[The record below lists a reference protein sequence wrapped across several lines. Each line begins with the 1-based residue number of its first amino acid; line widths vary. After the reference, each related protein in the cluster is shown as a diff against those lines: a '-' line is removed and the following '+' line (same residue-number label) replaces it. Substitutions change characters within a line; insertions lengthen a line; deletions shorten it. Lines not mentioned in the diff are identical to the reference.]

1 MITLRFGPAALAHV
15 RFAISPLVEVRRS
28 RRLLDDPA
36 AGALHLPWVVQAR
49 KLTADIDLSLLRALD
64 PTGVYTPDFVSPPP
78 DTPLAELEDEL
89 AVVAA
94 TPPEQ
99 ARAEVQRSY
108 RRKPPL
114 PAVLEPFVADPAAGL
129 AEVVALLRAYWERTL
144 AAHWPRVRALLE
156 GDVLHRARQMADGGA
171 ERLFAD
177 VDPTVSWADGVLS
190 IDKGS
195 VEQDVDLRDRGLLFV
210 PSAFAWPDV
219 VLVTD
224 PRWQPTLIYPA
235 RGVGTLWET
244 DRPSAPDALAAL
256 LGKVRAA
263 VLMALDHP
271 RSTTDLARSLGV
283 SAGGVSQHLGILR
296 EAGLVHGHRVGRVV
310 LYLRSP
316 AGDGLVGAGA

>member
-1 MITLRFGPAALAHV
+1 MITLRFGHGALAHV
-15 RFAISPLVEVRRS
+15 RFAISPLTETRRS
-28 RRLLDDPA
+28 LRVLDDPGG
-36 AGALHLPWVVQAR
+36 GALHLRWAIEAR
-49 KLTADIDLSLLRALD
+49 RLTADLDLSLLRALD
-64 PTGVYTPDFVSPPP
+64 PADVYTPDFVSPPP
-78 DTPLAELEDEL
+78 TGPLAEFEDEL
-89 AVVAA
+89 ATVAA

-108 RRKPPL
+108 RRKPSL

-129 AEVVALLRAYWERTL
+129 AEVVALLRVYWERTL
-144 AAHWPRVRALLE
+144 APHWPRVRALLE
-156 GDVLHRARQMADGGA
+156 GDVLHRAREMADGGA

-195 VEQDVDLRDRGLLFV
+195 VEQDVDLQDRGLLFV

-219 VLVTD
+219 LLVTD
-224 PRWQPTLIYPA
+224 PRWQPTLVYPA
-235 RGVGTLWET
+235 RGVGTLWEA
-244 DRPSAPDALAAL
+244 DRPAAPDALGAL

-263 VLMALDHP
+263 VLMALDRP
-271 RSTTDLARSLGV
+271 RSTTDVARSLGV

-296 EAGLVHGHRVGRVV
+296 AAGLVHGHRVGRVV

-316 AGDGLVGAGA
+316 AGDGLVGAA

>member
-1 MITLRFGPAALAHV
+1 MITLRFGPAALANV
-15 RFAISPLVEVRRS
+15 RFAISPLVELNRS
-28 RRLLDDPA
+28 RRVLDDPA
-36 AGALHLPWVVQAR
+36 GGALHLPWVIEAR
-49 KLTADIDLSLLRALD
+49 ERTADLDLSLMRALD

-89 AVVAA
+89 AAVAA

-99 ARAEVQRSY
+99 ARAEVERSY

-114 PAVLEPFVADPAAGL
+114 PAELEPFVADPAAGI
-129 AEVVALLRAYWERTL
+129 AELVTLLRAYWDRTL
-144 AAHWPRVRALLE
+144 APHWPRLRALLE

-190 IDKGS
+190 IVKGT
-195 VEQDVDLRDRGLLFV
+195 VEQDVDLEDRGLLFV

-219 VLVTD
+219 LLVTD
-224 PRWQPTLIYPA
+224 PKWQPTIVYPA

-244 DRPSAPDALAAL
+244 AGPAAPEALGAL

-263 VLMALDHP
+263 VLMALDRP
-271 RSTTDLARSLGV
+271 RSTTDLSAALGV
-283 SAGGVSQHLGILR
+283 SAGGVSQHLGVLR
-296 EAGLVHGHRVGRVV
+296 EAGLVHGHRVGRSV

-316 AGDGLVGAGA
+316 AGDGLVGVG

>member
-1 MITLRFGPAALAHV
+1 MITLRFGPASLAHV
-15 RFAISPLVEVRRS
+15 RFAISPLVEVVRS

-36 AGALHLPWVVQAR
+36 AGALHLPWLVEALER
-49 KLTADIDLSLLRALD
+49 TADLDLSLLRALD

-99 ARAEVQRSY
+99 ARAEVLRSY
-108 RRKPPL
+108 RRKPAL

-129 AEVVALLRAYWERTL
+129 ADVVALLRVYWERTL
-144 AAHWPRVRALLE
+144 APHWPRVRALLE

-210 PSAFAWPDV
+210 PSAFAWPNV
-219 VLVTD
+219 MLVTD
-224 PRWQPTLIYPA
+224 PRWQPTLVYPA

-244 DRPSAPDALAAL
+244 DRAAAPDALGAL

-271 RSTTDLARSLGV
+271 RSTTDLARALGI

-296 EAGLVHGHRVGRVV
+296 AAGLVHGHRVGRVV

-316 AGDGLVGAGA
+316 AGDGLVGAA

>member
-36 AGALHLPWVVQAR
+36 AGALHLPWVVEALE
-49 KLTADIDLSLLRALD
+49 LTADLDLSLLRALD

-99 ARAEVQRSY
+99 ARAEVERSY

-114 PAVLEPFVADPAAGL
+114 PGVLEAFVADPAAGL
-129 AEVVALLRAYWERTL
+129 AEVVALLRVYWERTL
-144 AAHWPRVRALLE
+144 APHWPRVRALLE

-224 PRWQPTLIYPA
+224 PRWQPTLVYPA
-235 RGVGTLWET
+235 RGVGTLWES
-244 DRPSAPDALAAL
+244 DRPAAPEALGAL

-263 VLMALDHP
+263 VLVALDHP

-296 EAGLVHGHRVGRVV
+296 EAGLVHGHRVGRSV

-316 AGDGLVGAGA
+316 AGDGLVGAA

>member
-1 MITLRFGPAALAHV
+1 MITLRFGPASLAHV
-15 RFAISPLVEVRRS
+15 RFAISPLVEVVRS

-36 AGALHLPWVVQAR
+36 AGALHLPWLVEALER
-49 KLTADIDLSLLRALD
+49 TADLDLSLLRALD

-99 ARAEVQRSY
+99 ARAEVLRSY
-108 RRKPPL
+108 RRKPAL

-129 AEVVALLRAYWERTL
+129 ADVVALLRVYWERTL
-144 AAHWPRVRALLE
+144 APHWPRVRALLE

-210 PSAFAWPDV
+210 PSAFAWPNV
-219 VLVTD
+219 MLVTD
-224 PRWQPTLIYPA
+224 PRWQPTLVYPA

-244 DRPSAPDALAAL
+244 DRAAAPDALGAL

-271 RSTTDLARSLGV
+271 RSTTDLARALGV

-296 EAGLVHGHRVGRVV
+296 AAGLVHGHRVGRVV

-316 AGDGLVGAGA
+316 AGDGLVGAA

>member
-15 RFAISPLVEVRRS
+15 RFAISPLVEAWRS
-28 RRLLDDPA
+28 RRLLDDPG
-36 AGALHLPWVVQAR
+36 AGALHLPWVVEAR
-49 KLTADIDLSLLRALD
+49 KLTADLDLSLLRALE

-99 ARAEVQRSY
+99 ARAEVLRSY
-108 RRKPPL
+108 RRKPRL
-114 PAVLEPFVADPAAGL
+114 PEVLEPFVADPTAGL
-129 AEVVALLRAYWERTL
+129 AEVVALLRVYWERTL
-144 AAHWPRVRALLE
+144 AAHWPRLRALLE

-171 ERLFAD
+171 DRLFAD

-195 VEQDVDLRDRGLLFV
+195 VEQDVDLQDRGLLFV

-219 VLVTD
+219 LLVTD
-224 PRWQPTLIYPA
+224 PRWQPTLVYPA
-235 RGVGTLWET
+235 RGVGTLWEA
-244 DRPSAPDALAAL
+244 DRPPVPDALGAL

-263 VLMALDHP
+263 VLMALDRP

-296 EAGLVHGHRVGRVV
+296 AAGLVHGHRVGRVV

-316 AGDGLVGAGA
+316 AGDGLVGAG

>member
-28 RRLLDDPA
+28 RRLLDDPG
-36 AGALHLPWVVQAR
+36 AGALHLPWVVEAR
-49 KLTADIDLSLLRALD
+49 KLTADLDLSLLRALD

-108 RRKPPL
+108 RRKPRL
-114 PAVLEPFVADPAAGL
+114 PDVLERFVADPAAGL
-129 AEVVALLRAYWERTL
+129 AEVVALLRVYWERTL
-144 AAHWPRVRALLE
+144 APHWPRVRTLLE

-171 ERLFAD
+171 DRLFAD

-195 VEQDVDLRDRGLLFV
+195 VVQDVDLQDRGLLFV

-219 VLVTD
+219 LLVTD
-224 PRWQPTLIYPA
+224 PRWQPTLVYPA
-235 RGVGTLWET
+235 RGVGTLWEA
-244 DRPSAPDALAAL
+244 DRPPVPDALGAL

-263 VLMALDHP
+263 VLMALDRP

-296 EAGLVHGHRVGRVV
+296 AAGLVHGHRVGRVV

-316 AGDGLVGAGA
+316 AGDGLVGAG

>member
-36 AGALHLPWVVQAR
+36 AGALHLPWVVEAR
-49 KLTADIDLSLLRALD
+49 RLTADLDLSLLRALD

-89 AVVAA
+89 AAVAA

-108 RRKPPL
+108 RRKPAL
-114 PAVLEPFVADPAAGL
+114 PPVLERFVADPVSGL
-129 AEVVALLRAYWERTL
+129 AEVVALLRVYWERTL
-144 AAHWPRVRALLE
+144 APHWPRVRALLE

-171 ERLFAD
+171 DRLFAD
-177 VDPTVSWADGVLS
+177 VDPTVSWVDGVLS

-224 PRWQPTLIYPA
+224 PRWQPTLVYPA
-235 RGVGTLWET
+235 RGVGTLWEA
-244 DRPSAPDALAAL
+244 DRPAAPEALGAL
-256 LGKVRAA
+256 LGRVRAA

-296 EAGLVHGHRVGRVV
+296 AAGLVHGHRVGRVV

-316 AGDGLVGAGA
+316 AGDGLVRAA

>member
-36 AGALHLPWVVQAR
+36 AGALHLPWVVEAR
-49 KLTADIDLSLLRALD
+49 RLTADLDLSLLRALD

-89 AVVAA
+89 AAVAA

-108 RRKPPL
+108 RRKPGL
-114 PAVLEPFVADPAAGL
+114 PPVLERFVADPVSGL
-129 AEVVALLRAYWERTL
+129 AEVVALLRVYWERTL
-144 AAHWPRVRALLE
+144 APHWPRVRALLE

-177 VDPTVSWADGVLS
+177 VDPTVSWAEGVLS

-224 PRWQPTLIYPA
+224 PRWQPTLVYPA
-235 RGVGTLWET
+235 RGVGTLWEA
-244 DRPSAPDALAAL
+244 DRPAAPEALGAL
-256 LGKVRAA
+256 LGRVRAA

-296 EAGLVHGHRVGRVV
+296 AAGLVHGHRVGRVV

-316 AGDGLVGAGA
+316 AGDGLVGAA

>member
-15 RFAISPLVEVRRS
+15 RFAISPLTETRRS
-28 RRLLDDPA
+28 LRVLDDPG
-36 AGALHLPWVVQAR
+36 AGALHLPWAIEAR
-49 KLTADIDLSLLRALD
+49 RLTADLDLSLLRAMD

-78 DTPLAELEDEL
+78 TSPLDEFEDQL
-89 AVVAA
+89 AVVVA

-99 ARAEVQRSY
+99 ALAEVERSY

-114 PAVLEPFVADPAAGL
+114 PAVLEPFVEDPAAGVAAV
-129 AEVVALLRAYWERTL
+129 AELLRAYWDRAL
-144 AAHWPRVRALLE
+144 APHWPRVRALLE
-156 GDVLHRARQMADGGA
+156 GDVLHRSREMADGGA

-190 IDKGS
+190 IDKPAQQS
-195 VEQDVDLRDRGLLFV
+195 VDLEDRGLLFV
-210 PSAFAWPDV
+210 PSVFTWPDV

-224 PRWQPTLIYPA
+224 PKWQPTIVYPA

-244 DRPSAPDALAAL
+244 GRPAAPDALGAL
-256 LGKVRAA
+256 LGKVRAG
-263 VLMALDHP
+263 VLMALDRP
-271 RSTTDLARSLGV
+271 RSTTDLARALGV
-283 SAGGVSQHLGILR
+283 SAGGVSQHLSVLR

-316 AGDGLVGAGA
+316 TGDGLVGAG

>member
-1 MITLRFGPAALAHV
+1 M
-15 RFAISPLVEVRRS
+15 
-28 RRLLDDPA
+28 
-36 AGALHLPWVVQAR
+36 
-49 KLTADIDLSLLRALD
+49 
-64 PTGVYTPDFVSPPP
+64 
-78 DTPLAELEDEL
+78 
-89 AVVAA
+89 AA

-99 ARAEVQRSY
+99 ALAEVERSY

-129 AEVVALLRAYWERTL
+129 AEVVALLRAYWERAL
-144 AAHWPRVRALLE
+144 APHWPRLRALLE

-195 VEQDVDLRDRGLLFV
+195 VEQDVDLAIAACSSSPA
-210 PSAFAWPDV
+210 PSPGPTSCSS
-219 VLVTD
+219 TD
-224 PRWQPTLIYPA
+224 PRWQPTLVYPA

-244 DRPSAPDALAAL
+244 DRPAAPEALGAL

-271 RSTTDLARSLGV
+271 RSTTDLARALGV

-296 EAGLVHGHRVGRVV
+296 EAGLVHGHRVGRVGA
-310 LYLRSP
+310 LP
-316 AGDGLVGAGA
+316 ALARRRRAGRL

>member
-28 RRLLDDPA
+28 RRLLDDPG
-36 AGALHLPWVVQAR
+36 AGALHLPWVVEALE
-49 KLTADIDLSLLRALD
+49 LTADLDLSLLRALD

-78 DTPLAELEDEL
+78 DTPLAEFEDEL
-89 AVVAA
+89 AAVAA

-114 PAVLEPFVADPAAGL
+114 PAVLEPFVADPATGV
-129 AEVVALLRAYWERTL
+129 AEVVALLRAYWERAL
-144 AAHWPRVRALLE
+144 APHWPRIRALLE
-156 GDVLHRARQMADGGA
+156 GDVLHRAREMADGGA

-177 VDPTVSWADGVLS
+177 VDPTVSWDDGVLS
-190 IDKGS
+190 IDKGT

-224 PRWQPTLIYPA
+224 PRWQPTLVYPA

-244 DRPSAPDALAAL
+244 DRPAAPDALGAL
-256 LGKVRAA
+256 LGRVRAA
-263 VLMALDHP
+263 VLMALDRP
-271 RSTTDLARSLGV
+271 RSTTELARSLGV

-316 AGDGLVGAGA
+316 AGDGLVGAG

>member
-1 MITLRFGPAALAHV
+1 MITLRFGPSALAHV

-28 RRLLDDPA
+28 RRLLDDPGG
-36 AGALHLPWVVQAR
+36 GALHLEWAIEAR
-49 KLTADIDLSLLRALD
+49 RLTADLDLSLLRALD

-78 DTPLAELEDEL
+78 SGPLVELEEEL
-89 AVVAA
+89 AAVAA

-99 ARAEVQRSY
+99 ARAEVERSY

-114 PAVLEPFVADPAAGL
+114 PAVLEPFVADPEAGL
-129 AEVVALLRAYWERTL
+129 AEVVELLRAYWDRAL
-144 AAHWPRVRALLE
+144 APHWPRVRALLE

-177 VDPTVSWADGVLS
+177 VDRTVSWADGVLS
-190 IDKGS
+190 IDKGT
-195 VEQDVDLRDRGLLFV
+195 VEQSVDLEDRGLLFV

-224 PRWQPTLIYPA
+224 PKWQPTIVYPA
-235 RGVGTLWET
+235 RGVGTLWEPG
-244 DRPSAPDALAAL
+244 RPAAPEALGAL
-256 LGKVRAA
+256 RGKVRAA
-263 VLMALDHP
+263 VLMALDRP
-271 RSTTDLARSLGV
+271 RSTTDVARALGV

-316 AGDGLVGAGA
+316 AGDGLVGAG